1 MHVHAHAH
9 CLFKVMSET
18 LMKKK
23 KNPPNVYLSSG
34 CHVGLL
40 RRDTCHN
47 HQTFLIPSGPQEATK
62 VKLFKGK
69 EGRKGKRSD

>member
-1 MHVHAHAH
+1 
-9 CLFKVMSET
+9 
-18 LMKKK
+18 MKKK
-23 KNPPNVYLSSG
+23 NPNVYLSAG

-47 HQTFLIPSGPQEATK
+47 HQTFLIPSGPHDAAK

-69 EGRKGKRSD
+69 EVREGKRSD

>member
-1 MHVHAHAH
+1 M
-9 CLFKVMSET
+9 
-18 LMKKK
+18 K
-23 KNPPNVYLSSG
+23 KNPPNVYLSLG

-47 HQTFLIPSGPQEATK
+47 YQTFLIPSGPQEAAK

-69 EGRKGKRSD
+69 EGREGRRSD

>member
-1 MHVHAHAH
+1 
-9 CLFKVMSET
+9 
-18 LMKKK
+18 MKKK
-23 KNPPNVYLSSG
+23 PSPNVYLSSG

-47 HQTFLIPSGPQEATK
+47 HQTFLIPSGPEEAAK